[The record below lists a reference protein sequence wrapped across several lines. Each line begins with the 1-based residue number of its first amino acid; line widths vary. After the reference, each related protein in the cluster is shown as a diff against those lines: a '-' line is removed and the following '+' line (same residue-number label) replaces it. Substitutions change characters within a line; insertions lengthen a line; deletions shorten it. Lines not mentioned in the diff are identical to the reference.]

1 MSMIDQSAPLST
13 TTSVPA
19 PSAGAEAAAKIDWGL
34 MERWDRKYYLH
45 NVQGQE
51 EHQWNGVAYQEGNYL
66 YMVDGTR
73 LLDCQSQLISDNM
86 GHRHPRVVEGLKTA
100 LDRYGHVYFGMATDY
115 RARAAKLIVEDLLQR
130 DGWAGRVRILPS
142 GSDAVDVALTM
153 ARVYTGRSV
162 VLTQQHSF
170 HGLTAGAGTRVRGY
184 NNQVSSAREVHGVRE
199 VPGGEL
205 PTFRT
210 IPAPEHEDFD
220 ASGGLPSVAGLERV
234 IDQVGP
240 DRIAAVITETMLG
253 VAGIMGHDDYLP
265 AVRELTSR
273 HGILWIDDE
282 VICGFGRLGKWFSY
296 QLYDGLRPD
305 IMTIGKGMNGCILP
319 VGGVVA
325 GTEVAEV
332 FERDRWY
339 SGSTWDGHPLVAAT
353 IVANI
358 EAMIDERVVE
368 RGAEL
373 GLALRAGLEELRGR
387 HPCIGRIGGRGLYH
401 AVDLVG
407 ADGAPII
414 PEDRAFDFT
423 GELSGTPTAI
433 IRAEA
438 AKHGVWLTGFVPNTI
453 KVAPPLTVTADEL
466 DLTLEAFDAGLD
478 VVDQRY
484 AG

>member
-1 MSMIDQSAPLST
+1 MTSQT
-13 TTSVPA
+13 TTVRETGP
-19 PSAGAEAAAKIDWGL
+19 GAAAAAAVDWEL
-34 MERWDRKYYLH
+34 MERWDRQYYLH
-45 NVQGQE
+45 NVQGQD
-51 EHQWNGVAYQEGNYL
+51 EHRWNGVAYQEGNYL

-86 GHRHPRVVEGLKTA
+86 GHRHPRVVEGLRAA

-115 RARAAKLIVEDLLQR
+115 RAKAAKLIIKDLLEA

-153 ARVYTGRSV
+153 ARLHTGRSV

-184 NNQVSSAREVHGVRE
+184 NNQLSSAEEPHTVRD

-210 IPAPEHEDFD
+210 IPAPEPEGFD
-220 ASGGLPSVAGLERV
+220 ASGGLPSVAALERA
-234 IDQVGP
+234 IEELGA

-253 VAGIMGHDDYLP
+253 VAGIMGHDEYLP
-265 AVRELTSR
+265 AVRRLTR
-273 HGILWIDDE
+273 EHGILWIDDE
-282 VICGFGRLGKWFSY
+282 VICGFGRMGKWFSY

-305 IMTIGKGMNGCILP
+305 LMTIGKGMNGCILP

-325 GTEVAEV
+325 STELAEP

-353 IVANI
+353 IAANI
-358 EAMIDERVVE
+358 EAMIEEGAVE
-368 RGAEL
+368 HGAEM
-373 GLALRAGLEELRGR
+373 GTRLRAGLEELRDR
-387 HPCIGRIGGRGLYH
+387 HRCIGHIGGRGLYH
-401 AVDLVG
+401 AVDLID
-407 ADGAPII
+407 ADGKPII

-423 GELSGTPTAI
+423 GDLSGTPTAI
-433 IRAEA
+433 IREEA

-453 KVAPPLTVTADEL
+453 KVAPPLTITADEI

-478 VVDQRY
+478 EIDRRY
-484 AG
+484 GG

>member
-1 MSMIDQSAPLST
+1 MT
-13 TTSVPA
+13 TQTPMVTESQP
-19 PSAGAEAAAKIDWGL
+19 GAAAAAAVDWDL
-34 MERWDRKYYLH
+34 MEQWDRQYYLH

-86 GHRHPRVVEGLKTA
+86 GHRHPRVVEGLRRA

-115 RARAAKLIVEDLLQR
+115 RARAAKLIVKDLLEA
-130 DGWAGRVRILPS
+130 DGWARRVRILPS

-153 ARVYTGRSV
+153 ARVHTNRPV
-162 VLTQQHSF
+162 ILTQQHSF
-170 HGLTAGAGTRVRGY
+170 HGLTTSDGTRVRGY
-184 NNQVSSAREVHGVRE
+184 NSQLSSPDERHRVRD

-205 PTFRT
+205 PIFRT
-210 IPAPEHEDFD
+210 IPAPEFEDYD
-220 ASGGLPSVAGLERV
+220 ASAGLPSVAALERT
-234 IDQVGP
+234 IEDVGAEN
-240 DRIAAVITETMLG
+240 IAAVITETMLG

-265 AVRELTSR
+265 AVRRLTQK

-305 IMTIGKGMNGCILP
+305 LMTIGKGMNGCILP

-325 GTEVAEV
+325 STEIAER
-332 FERDRWY
+332 FERDRWF

-353 IVANI
+353 IAANI
-358 EAMIDERVVE
+358 EAMIDEGVVE
-368 RGAEL
+368 HGAEM
-373 GLALRAGLEELRGR
+373 GVRLRAGLDELRGR
-387 HPCIGRIGGRGLYH
+387 HPSIGHIGGRGLYH
-401 AVDLVG
+401 AVDIVR
-407 ADGAPII
+407 ADGTPVIS
-414 PEDRAFDFT
+414 EDRAFDFT
-423 GELSGTPTAI
+423 GDLSGTPTAI
-433 IRAEA
+433 IREES

-453 KVAPPLTVTADEL
+453 KVAPPLTVTADEI

-478 VVDQRY
+478 EIDRRY
-484 AG
+484 GG

>member
-1 MSMIDQSAPLST
+1 MASET
-13 TTSVPA
+13 TTERP
-19 PSAGAEAAAKIDWGL
+19 PSRGAAAAAAVDWEL
-34 MERWDRKYYLH
+34 MERWDRQYYLH
-45 NVQGQE
+45 NVQGQD

-86 GHRHPRVVEGLKTA
+86 GHRHPRVVAGLTEA
-100 LDRYGHVYFGMATDY
+100 LERYGHVYFGMATDY
-115 RARAAKLIVEDLLQR
+115 RARAAKLIVKDLLER

-162 VLTQQHSF
+162 VLTQEHSF

-184 NNQVSSAREVHGVRE
+184 NNQISSVHEVHDVRD

-210 IPAPEHEDFD
+210 IPAPEHEEFD
-220 ASGGLPSVAGLERV
+220 AWGGLPSLAALEQV
-234 IDQVGP
+234 IDEVGP
-240 DRIAAVITETMLG
+240 EQIAAVVTETMLG
-253 VAGIMGHDDYLP
+253 VAGIMGHPDYLP
-265 AVRELTSR
+265 GVREITSR

-305 IMTIGKGMNGCILP
+305 IMPIGKGMNGCILP

-325 GTEVAEV
+325 STEVAAL
-332 FERDRWY
+332 FERDRWF

-358 EAMIDERVVE
+358 EAMIDEGAVE
-368 RGAEL
+368 HGAEM
-373 GLALRAGLEELRGR
+373 GLRLRAGLDELRNR
-387 HPCIGRIGGRGLYH
+387 HPSIGRIGGHGLYH
-401 AVDLVG
+401 AVDLVRG
-407 ADGAPII
+407 DGTPIV

-423 GELSGTPTAI
+423 GDLSGTPTAM
-433 IRAEA
+433 IRQEA

-453 KVAPPLTVTADEL
+453 KVAPPLTVTADEI

-478 VVDQRY
+478 VIDQRY
-484 AG
+484 GG

>member
-1 MSMIDQSAPLST
+1 MVNQT
-13 TTSVPA
+13 TQERS
-19 PSAGAEAAAKIDWGL
+19 PSPAAAAAATIDWEL
-34 MERWDRKYYLH
+34 MERWDRQYYLH
-45 NVQGQE
+45 NVQGQD

-86 GHRHPRVVEGLKTA
+86 GHRHPRVVAGLKEA
-100 LDRYGHVYFGMATDY
+100 VDRYGHVYFGMATDY
-115 RARAAKLIVEDLLQR
+115 RARAAKLIVKDLLER

-162 VLTQQHSF
+162 VLTQEHSF
-170 HGLTAGAGTRVRGY
+170 HGLTAGAGTRMRGY
-184 NNQVSSAREVHGVRE
+184 NNQVSSVHEAHAVRE

-220 ASGGLPSVAGLERV
+220 ASQGLPSINALERV
-234 IDQVGP
+234 IDEVGP
-240 DRIAAVITETMLG
+240 DHVAAVVTETMLG
-253 VAGIMGHDDYLP
+253 VAGIMSHPDYLP
-265 AVRELTSR
+265 AVREITSR

-282 VICGFGRLGKWFSY
+282 VICGFGRLGEWFSY

-305 IMTIGKGMNGCILP
+305 IMPIGKGMNGCILP

-325 GTEVAEV
+325 STEVAEM
-332 FERDRWY
+332 FERDRWF

-358 EAMIDERVVE
+358 EAMIDEGAVE
-368 RGAEL
+368 HGAEM
-373 GLALRAGLEELRGR
+373 GRRLRAGLEQLRDR
-387 HPCIGRIGGRGLYH
+387 HPCIGRIGGHGLYH
-401 AVDLVG
+401 AVDLVRG
-407 ADGAPII
+407 DGTPVVA
-414 PEDRAFDFT
+414 EDRAFDFT
-423 GELSGTPTAI
+423 GDLSGTPTAI
-433 IRAEA
+433 IRHEA

-453 KVAPPLTVTADEL
+453 KVAPPLTVTADEI

-478 VVDQRY
+478 VIDQRY
-484 AG
+484 AS

>member
-1 MSMIDQSAPLST
+1 MAIEPT
-13 TTSVPA
+13 TERPQTP
-19 PSAGAEAAAKIDWGL
+19 GAAAAAAVDWEL
-34 MERWDRKYYLH
+34 MERWDRQYYLH
-45 NVQGQE
+45 NVQGRD

-86 GHRHPRVVEGLKTA
+86 GHRHPRVVEGLKEA
-100 LDRYGHVYFGMATDY
+100 LERYGHVYFGMATDY
-115 RARAAKLIVEDLLQR
+115 RARAAKLIVSDLLEQ

-142 GSDAVDVALTM
+142 GSDAVEVALTM

-162 VLTQQHSF
+162 VLTQEHSF
-170 HGLTAGAGTRVRGY
+170 HGLTSGAGTRVRGY
-184 NNQVSSAREVHGVRE
+184 NSQLSSVHQVHGVRE
-199 VPGGEL
+199 VPGAQL

-220 ASGGLPSVAGLERV
+220 ASAGLPSVAALERT
-234 IDQVGP
+234 IDEVGP
-240 DRIAAVITETMLG
+240 DHIAAVVTETMLG
-253 VAGIMGHDDYLP
+253 VAGIMGHPDYLP

-305 IMTIGKGMNGCILP
+305 IMPIGKGMNGCILP

-325 GTEVAEV
+325 STEVAEV

-353 IVANI
+353 VVANI
-358 EAMIDERVVE
+358 EAMISEGAVE
-368 RGAEL
+368 HGAEM
-373 GLALRAGLEELRGR
+373 GLRLRAGLEELRDR
-387 HPCIGRIGGRGLYH
+387 HPSIGRIGGTGLYH

-407 ADGAPII
+407 GDGKPIVQ
-414 PEDRAFDFT
+414 EDRAFDFT
-423 GELSGTPTAI
+423 GDLSGTPTAI
-433 IRAEA
+433 IREET

-453 KVAPPLTVTADEL
+453 KVAPPLTVTADEI

-484 AG
+484 AS

>member
-1 MSMIDQSAPLST
+1 VAMVSQT
-13 TTSVPA
+13 TPVSPTSP
-19 PSAGAEAAAKIDWGL
+19 GAEAAAKIDWEE
-34 MERWDRKYYLH
+34 MERWDRDYYLH
-45 NVQGQE
+45 NVQGQD
-51 EHQWNGVAYQEGNYL
+51 EHRWNGVAYQDGNYL

-86 GHRHPRVVEGLKTA
+86 GHRHPRVVEALRTA

-115 RARAAKLIVEDLLQR
+115 RAKAAKLIVKDLLED

-153 ARVYTGRSV
+153 ARVHTGRPI

-184 NNQVSSAREVHGVRE
+184 GNQLSSPEERGRVQD

-210 IPAPEHEDFD
+210 IPAPEREDFD
-220 ASGGLPSVAGLERV
+220 ASDGLPSVAALEQV
-234 IDQVGP
+234 IDEVGP

-253 VAGIMGHDDYLP
+253 VGGIMSHDDYLP
-265 AVRELTSR
+265 AVRALTKK

-305 IMTIGKGMNGCILP
+305 LMTIGKGMNGCILP
-319 VGGVVA
+319 VGGIVA
-325 GTEVAEV
+325 STEVADP
-332 FERDRWY
+332 FELGRWF

-353 IVANI
+353 IAANI
-358 EAMIDERVVE
+358 EAMIDEGVVE
-368 RGAEL
+368 HGAEM
-373 GLALRAGLEELRGR
+373 GVRLRAGLNELRDR
-387 HPCIGRIGGRGLYH
+387 HRCIGHIGGRGLYH
-401 AVDLVG
+401 AVDVVDG
-407 ADGAPII
+407 NGAPIV

-423 GELSGTPTAI
+423 GDLSGTPTAI
-433 IRAEA
+433 IREET

-453 KVAPPLTVTADEL
+453 KVAPPLTVTPDEV
-466 DLTLEAFDAGLD
+466 DLILEAFDAGLD
-478 VVDQRY
+478 VIDHRY
-484 AG
+484 VG